1 MSFMSCVL
9 SGFPIEFITEI
20 LLVANLQDGEDCGQ
34 NRGRSVIE
42 IDWPLPQPSLHV
54 RVQHEYRTEYV
65 PAEGE
70 DKEHAADVLA
80 RLGSVALDYLGGE
93 VDGEEE
99 SAEDA
104 ANPAKGLCHKVR
116 MRLPSSLY
124 PLKEKG

>member
-1 MSFMSCVL
+1 MSCVL
-9 SGFPIEFITEI
+9 SGFHIEFITPF
-20 LLVANLQDGEDCGQ
+20 LLVANLQDCQDGCQ

-70 DKEHAADVLA
+70 DKEHSADVLA

-93 VDGEEE
+93 VDCEEE
-99 SAEDA
+99 STEDA
-104 ANPAKGLCHKVR
+104 ANPTKGLCHKVR
-116 MRLPSSLY
+116 MRLHFSLY
-124 PLKEKG
+124 LLKEKG

>member
-1 MSFMSCVL
+1 MSCVL
-9 SGFPIEFITEI
+9 AGFQIKFITPF
-20 LLVANLQDGEDCGQ
+20 LLVANLQDGQDGCQ
-34 NRGRSVIE
+34 YRGRGVIE

-80 RLGSVALDYLGGE
+80 RLGSVTLDYLREE
-93 VDGEEE
+93 VDCEEE

-104 ANPAKGLCHKVR
+104 ANPTKGLCHKVR

-124 PLKEKG
+124 PLKEKV

>member
-1 MSFMSCVL
+1 MSVMSCVL
-9 SGFPIEFITEI
+9 SGFHIEFITES
-20 LLVANLQDGEDCGQ
+20 LLVANLQDGEDGGQ
-34 NRGRSVIE
+34 NRGCAVIE

-80 RLGSVALDYLGGE
+80 RLGSVALGYLRCK

-99 SAEDA
+99 CPEDA
-104 ANPAKGLCHKVR
+104 GKPAK
-116 MRLPSSLY
+116 RLY
-124 PLKEKG
+124 HRW